1 MALLFIPCN
10 IMCCCDVI
18 YKKQPRERTTMLIG
32 YDSQKRFV
40 NETTVL
46 AGSRR
51 SAGGWASVFLSGTS
65 VGYDM

>member
-1 MALLFIPCN
+1 
-10 IMCCCDVI
+10 
-18 YKKQPRERTTMLIG
+18 MLTG